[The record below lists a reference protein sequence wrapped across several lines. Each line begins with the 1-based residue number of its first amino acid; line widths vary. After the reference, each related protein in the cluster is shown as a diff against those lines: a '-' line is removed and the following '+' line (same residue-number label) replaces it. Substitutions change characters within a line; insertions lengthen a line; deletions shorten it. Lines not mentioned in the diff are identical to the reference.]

1 MYNFNQ
7 LSDKISN
14 KGFRRN
20 TVARTMYD
28 EEGNTIKVYDFE
40 HRRKLDMFSVYLDEF
55 DQVLYA
61 EYTKVDLN
69 QQTKKYSQ
77 QVTKLTSNAMIEK
90 YLA

>member
-20 TVARTMYD
+20 TATRTMYD

-55 DQVLYA
+55 GQVLYA

-77 QVTKLTSNAMIEK
+77 QVTKLTTNAMIEK

>member
-14 KGFRRN
+14 KGFRRS
-20 TVARTMYD
+20 TAARTMYD

-55 DQVLYA
+55 GQVLYA
-61 EYTKVDLN
+61 EYTKVEFN

-77 QVTKLTSNAMIEK
+77 QVTKLTSDKAIEK
-90 YLA
+90 FLG

>member
-14 KGFRRN
+14 KGFRRS
-20 TVARTMYD
+20 TAARTMYD

-61 EYTKVDLN
+61 EYTKVEFN

-77 QVTKLTSNAMIEK
+77 QVTKLTNNTMIEK
-90 YLA
+90 FLA

>member
-28 EEGNTIKVYDFE
+28 EEVYDFE

-90 YLA
+90 FLA

>member
-20 TVARTMYD
+20 TATRTMYD

-40 HRRKLDMFSVYLDEF
+40 HRKKLDMFSVYLDEF
-55 DQVLYA
+55 GQVLYA
-61 EYTKVDLN
+61 EYTKVDFN

>member
-1 MYNFNQ
+1 MYNFSQ
-7 LSDKISN
+7 LSEKISN

-20 TVARTMYD
+20 TTARTMYD

-61 EYTKVDLN
+61 EYTKVEFN
-69 QQTKKYSQ
+69 QQTKKYNQ
-77 QVTKLTSNAMIEK
+77 QVTKLTSNSMIEK
-90 YLA
+90 FLG

>member
-1 MYNFNQ
+1 MYNFSQ

-90 YLA
+90 FLA

>member
-1 MYNFNQ
+1 MYNFSQ
-7 LSDKISN
+7 LSEKISN

-20 TVARTMYD
+20 TAARTMYD

-90 YLA
+90 FLA

>member
-20 TVARTMYD
+20 AAARTMYD

-55 DQVLYA
+55 GQVLYA
-61 EYTKVDLN
+61 EYTKVDFN

-77 QVTKLTSNAMIEK
+77 QVTKLTNNTMIEK
-90 YLA
+90 YLG